1 MNGSQMTGQV
11 TFGLV
16 NIGANWTCFLRL
28 GLQCVNLSVMSSGT
42 TFVSES

>member
-1 MNGSQMTGQV
+1 MIGSQMTGQV

-16 NIGANWTCFLRL
+16 NIGANWTRFLRL